1 MIIVHVFFYQIC
13 SLRPVDGC
21 GRNWSPAHLRTHHLH
36 AHELVTASLF
46 MQISATFWVEWPMT
60 AKTQMEIY
68 HGVHTYMQILTS
80 NSKTHT
86 YLEVW
91 CIFVSLRRYL
101 DDFYELEL
109 QAQSGVKGWS
119 IPETKGGGPSAR
131 ESHSSVVY
139 CSKGGGS
146 PKLYIFGGMCGH
158 RLNDLWQLDIGKA
171 LFIFTK

>member
-1 MIIVHVFFYQIC
+1 
-13 SLRPVDGC
+13 
-21 GRNWSPAHLRTHHLH
+21 
-36 AHELVTASLF
+36 
-46 MQISATFWVEWPMT
+46 MT

-68 HGVHTYMQILTS
+68 HGVHIYTGIFMP
-80 NSKTHT
+80 NSKTHS
-86 YLEVW
+86 YLHGS

-139 CSKGGGS
+139 CGKGGS
-146 PKLYIFGGMCGH
+146 APKLYIFGGMCGH
-158 RLNDLWQLDIGKA
+158 RLNDLWQLDIGKT
-171 LFIFTK
+171 FIFTK